1 MSEQINLR
9 ALPAL
14 ADYPSSELKLLASAA
29 PARAYAKGDV
39 LCREGTVGQSCFLL
53 ATGAVNVTKKT
64 EDGDKVLAT
73 LRAGQIV
80 GQLALVDR
88 SPRSASVIAD
98 EAVVALELTR
108 DVFEKLLR
116 ASSPVALRFQEQIA
130 IAGVRQLRMA
140 NQRLT
145 TILNGNKGRAA
156 GSGAHAPS
164 PANHATR
171 ESRPALMRVQAGL
184 DDWDVKLEEGHGGVD
199 LDAVSFVRPD
209 SQSVMLTPRAP
220 R

>member
-1 MSEQINLR
+1 MAEQIDLR

-14 ADYPSSELKLLASAA
+14 QDYPSNELKLLASAA

-53 ATGAVNVTKKT
+53 ATGSVNVVKHT
-64 EDGDKVLAT
+64 EDGEKVLAT

-88 SPRSASVIAD
+88 SPRSASLIAQ
-98 EAVVALELTR
+98 EPVVALELTR

-130 IAGVRQLRMA
+130 VAGVRQLRMA
-140 NQRLT
+140 NHRLT
-145 TILNGNKGRAA
+145 TILNGSRGRSTPSQPISAA
-156 GSGAHAPS
+156 P
-164 PANHATR
+164 
-171 ESRPALMRVQAGL
+171 ESRPALMKVQAAI
-184 DDWDVKLEEGHGGVD
+184 DDWDVKLEDTQNLAD
-199 LDAVSFVRPD
+199 LNRVTFVRP
-209 SQSVMLTPRAP
+209 QN
-220 R
+220 

>member
-1 MSEQINLR
+1 MSEQIDLR

-29 PARAYAKGDV
+29 PARAFAKGDV

-53 ATGAVNVTKKT
+53 ATGSVNVTKKT
-64 EDGDKVLAT
+64 EEGDKILAT

-88 SPRSASVIAD
+88 SPRSASVVA
-98 EAVVALELTR
+98 EEPVVALELTR
-108 DVFEKLLR
+108 DVFEKLVR

-140 NQRLT
+140 NQRLS
-145 TILNGNKGRAA
+145 TILSGNRGRATT
-156 GSGAHAPS
+156 PS
-164 PANHATR
+164 QAIDLEKQA
-171 ESRPALMRVQAGL
+171 RPQLMKVQAAL
-184 DDWDVKLEEGHGGVD
+184 ADWDVKLENTENLAD
-199 LDAVSFVRPD
+199 LDKVSFVRPD
-209 SQSVMLTPRAP
+209 NQPLTNNRL

>member
-1 MSEQINLR
+1 MSEQIDLR

-14 ADYPSSELKLLASAA
+14 QDYPSNELKLLASAA
-29 PARAYAKGDV
+29 PARAYAQGDV

-53 ATGAVNVTKKT
+53 ATGSVNVTKRT
-64 EDGDKVLAT
+64 EEGDKVLAT

-88 SPRSASVIAD
+88 SPRSASVVA
-98 EAVVALELTR
+98 EEPVVALELTR

-145 TILNGNKGRAA
+145 TILSGNRGRAQSA
-156 GSGAHAPS
+156 SQVVAAAP
-164 PANHATR
+164 AT
-171 ESRPALMRVQAGL
+171 RPALMKVQAAI
-184 DDWDVKLEEGHGGVD
+184 DDWDVKIEDTQNLAD
-199 LDAVSFVRPD
+199 LDRVTFLRPD
-209 SQSVMLTPRAP
+209 SQVTLPHKLPR
-220 R
+220 

>member
-1 MSEQINLR
+1 MAEQIDLR

-14 ADYPSSELKLLASAA
+14 ADYPSNELKLLASAA
-29 PARAYAKGDV
+29 PARSYAKGDV

-53 ATGAVNVTKKT
+53 ALGAVNVTKRT
-64 EDGDKVLAT
+64 EDGDKILAT

-88 SPRSASVIAD
+88 SPRSASVVA
-98 EAVVALELTR
+98 EEHVVALELTR
-108 DVFEKLLR
+108 DVFEKLLK

-145 TILNGNKGRAA
+145 TILAGNKGKAQA
-156 GSGAHAPS
+156 QAVADS
-164 PANHATR
+164 P
-171 ESRPALMRVQAGL
+171 ESRPALMKVQAAI
-184 DDWDVKLEEGHGGVD
+184 DDWDVKLEDTQNLADMDKVT
-199 LDAVSFVRPD
+199 FVRPD
-209 SQSVMLTPRAP
+209 SQVMQPTRFT

>member
-1 MSEQINLR
+1 MSEQIDLR

-14 ADYPSSELKLLASAA
+14 ADYPSNELKLLASAA

-39 LCREGTVGQSCFLL
+39 ICREGTAGQSCFLL
-53 ATGAVNVTKKT
+53 ATGSVNVTKHT

-88 SPRSASVIAD
+88 SPRSASVVA
-98 EAVVALELTR
+98 EEPVVALELTR
-108 DVFEKLLR
+108 DVFEKLLK

-130 IAGVRQLRMA
+130 VAGVRQLRMA

-145 TILNGNKGRAA
+145 TILAGNTGRAQSQVVQA
-156 GSGAHAPS
+156 QAA
-164 PANHATR
+164 R
-171 ESRPALMRVQAGL
+171 QSRPALMRVQAAL
-184 DDWDVKLEEGHGGVD
+184 DDWDVKLEDGHGLAD
-199 LDAVSFVRPD
+199 LDKVTFVRPD
-209 SQSVMLTPRAP
+209 SQTVQLNPRMP

>member
-1 MSEQINLR
+1 MTEQIDLR

-14 ADYPSSELKLLASAA
+14 RDYPSSELKLLASAA
-29 PARAYAKGDV
+29 PARSYAKGDV

-53 ATGAVNVTKKT
+53 ATGAVNVTKHT

-88 SPRSASVIAD
+88 SPRSASVIAE

-116 ASSPVALRFQEQIA
+116 SSSPVALRFQEQIA

-145 TILNGNKGRAA
+145 TILSGNKGRAHTPSQA
-156 GSGAHAPS
+156 LASAP
-164 PANHATR
+164 A
-171 ESRPALMRVQAGL
+171 SRPALMRVQAAI
-184 DDWDVKLEEGHGGVD
+184 DDWDVKIDETQHGVD
-199 LDAVSFVRPD
+199 LDQVSFVPPENSVSARPHK
-209 SQSVMLTPRAP
+209 VPH
-220 R
+220 

>member
-1 MSEQINLR
+1 MSEQIDLR

-39 LCREGTVGQSCFLL
+39 LCREGTIGQSCFLL
-53 ATGAVNVTKKT
+53 ATGSVNVTKRT
-64 EDGDKVLAT
+64 EEGDKVLAT

-88 SPRSASVIAD
+88 SPRSASVVAE

-145 TILNGNKGRAA
+145 TILSGNKGRAQTPVA
-156 GSGAHAPS
+156 AAPG
-164 PANHATR
+164 
-171 ESRPALMRVQAGL
+171 SRPALMRVQAAI
-184 DDWDVKLEEGHGGVD
+184 DDWDVKLEDTQNLAD
-199 LDAVSFVRPD
+199 LDRVTFVRPE
-209 SQSVMLTPRAP
+209 SQVTVANKLPR
-220 R
+220 

>member
-1 MSEQINLR
+1 MSEQIDLR

-29 PARAYAKGDV
+29 PARSYAKGDV

-53 ATGAVNVTKKT
+53 ATGAVSVTKRT
-64 EDGDKVLAT
+64 DDGDKILAT

-88 SPRSASVIAD
+88 SPRSASLVAE

-130 IAGVRQLRMA
+130 VAGVRQLRMA

-145 TILNGNKGRAA
+145 TILSGNRGRATT
-156 GSGAHAPS
+156 PS
-164 PANHATR
+164 QAVTASPMA
-171 ESRPALMRVQAGL
+171 RPALMKVQAAI
-184 DDWDVKLEEGHGGVD
+184 DDWDVKIENTENLTD
-199 LDAVSFVRPD
+199 LDHVAFVRPE
-209 SQSVMLTPRAP
+209 R
-220 R
+220 